1 MNGLGMFLAEYALNN
16 SIGQE
21 IPACKQSGGGMRQ
34 IIYESLN
41 RQDKA
46 LALLREL
53 LEEEYGIL
61 LGRDTNAVAS
71 LEFSIQELIRQVA
84 VEKSLVIRMLKG
96 ERVMEYARSL
106 PEEENKKFEQL
117 FGSVDRAEQ
126 AVSRQASR
134 NAQLSLALLD
144 QSTRNLQALTSQ
156 VVPTATG
163 VYGRSGDILHARHPH
178 AALISGRL

>member
-1 MNGLGMFLAEYALNN
+1 
-16 SIGQE
+16 
-21 IPACKQSGGGMRQ
+21 MRQ
-34 IIYESLN
+34 IVTESLN

-61 LGRDTNAVAS
+61 LGRDTNAVVS
-71 LEFSIQELIRQVA
+71 LEFAIQELIRQIA
-84 VEKSLVIRMLKG
+84 VEKALVIRMLKG
-96 ERVMEYARSL
+96 ERVMEYAAAL
-106 PEEENKKFEQL
+106 PEEERREIEQL
-117 FGSVDRAEQ
+117 FESVDRGEQ

-156 VVPTATG
+156 VQPPAIG
-163 VYGRSGDILHARHPH
+163 VYGRSGDMLHARHPQ

>member
-1 MNGLGMFLAEYALNN
+1 
-16 SIGQE
+16 
-21 IPACKQSGGGMRQ
+21 MRQ
-34 IIYESLN
+34 IIHESLI

-61 LGRDTNAVAS
+61 LSRDSNGVVS
-71 LEFSIQELIRQVA
+71 LEFAIQELIRQIA
-84 VEKSLVIRMLKG
+84 VEKALVIRQLDGK
-96 ERVMEYARSL
+96 RVMEYAQSL
-106 PEEENKKFEQL
+106 PAEESREIELL
-117 FGSVDRAEQ
+117 FQSVDMGEQ

-156 VVPTATG
+156 ITPPLTG
-163 VYGRSGDILHARHPH
+163 VYGRTGDMLHAVRPQ

>member
-1 MNGLGMFLAEYALNN
+1 MN
-16 SIGQE
+16 QT
-21 IPACKQSGGGMRQ
+21 
-34 IIYESLN
+34 IYESLI
-41 RQDKA
+41 RQDRA

-61 LGRDTNAVAS
+61 LSRDTNGVVS
-71 LEFSIQELIRQVA
+71 MEFSIQELIRQLA
-84 VEKSLVIRMLKG
+84 VEKSLVIRLLEG
-96 ERVMEYARSL
+96 RRVLAYASSL
-106 PEEENKKFEQL
+106 PSEEKEKIEKL
-117 FGSVDRAEQ
+117 FRSVDDGEQ

-156 VVPTATG
+156 VTPPLTG
-163 VYGRSGDILHARHPH
+163 VYGRGGDLTHVGHPE

>member
-1 MNGLGMFLAEYALNN
+1 MN
-16 SIGQE
+16 
-21 IPACKQSGGGMRQ
+21 Q
-34 IIYESLN
+34 IIHESLI
-41 RQDKA
+41 RQERA

-61 LGRDTNAVAS
+61 LTRDTKGVIS
-71 LEFSIQELIRQVA
+71 LEFSIQELIRQIA
-84 VEKSLVIRMLKG
+84 VEKSLVIRLLNG
-96 ERVMEYARSL
+96 RRVMQYASSL
-106 PEEENKKFEQL
+106 PPEECEIISQL
-117 FGSVDRAEQ
+117 FQSVDDGEQ

-156 VVPTATG
+156 VAPQLTG
-163 VYGRSGDILHARHPH
+163 VYGRGGDMTHVGHPQ

>member
-1 MNGLGMFLAEYALNN
+1 MYQL
-16 SIGQE
+16 IHD
-21 IPACKQSGGGMRQ
+21 
-34 IIYESLN
+34 SLN

-61 LGRDTNAVAS
+61 LSRDTNGVVS
-71 LEFSIQELIRQVA
+71 LEFCIQELIRQIA
-84 VEKSLVIRMLKG
+84 VEKSLVIRLLNG
-96 ERVMEYARSL
+96 QRAMEYAKSL
-106 PEEENKKFEQL
+106 PAELNEDFTKL
-117 FGSVDRAEQ
+117 FKSVDDGEQ
-126 AVSRQASR
+126 GVSRQASR

-156 VVPTATG
+156 VTPPLTG
-163 VYGRSGDILHARHPH
+163 VYSRTGDMMHSRHPQ